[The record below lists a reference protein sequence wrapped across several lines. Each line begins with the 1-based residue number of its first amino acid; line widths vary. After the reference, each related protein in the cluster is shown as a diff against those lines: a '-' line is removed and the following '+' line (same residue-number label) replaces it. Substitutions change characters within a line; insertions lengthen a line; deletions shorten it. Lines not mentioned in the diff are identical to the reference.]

1 MRDEEVILP
10 LAQEYARVSVRN
22 TVTGKVAVHLRTE
35 TVVERNEVELASTEV
50 EVKRVMINQEVD
62 TIPETRVEDGVT
74 IIPVVEE
81 RLVVQRRLVL
91 KEEIHL
97 IQRQG
102 RETVTVPV
110 TLRRQ
115 RAEIVRIDGS
125 PEASSM
131 REDHIMADY
140 GNRNLTAFFDS
151 KAEADKAVKA
161 LKGLG
166 IADSSIRV
174 TGGEEYAG
182 RASSDYED
190 RGFWESISDFF
201 FPGDERATYAE
212 GLRRGGYLVAVSN
225 VPDDKHDQVLDIL
238 EDEGAID
245 LDVRADEW
253 RRQGWVGESATGAAT
268 TAATTAAATA
278 AATMSGGRTQDTMP
292 KQMAASQP
300 AASGQM
306 GGQMGQAPT
315 AAAYDAARAYTGK
328 DADEYR
334 ATDEIIPIVEERL
347 RVGKRDVN
355 LGRVRVRSYVVE
367 TPVSEE
373 VSLHSDHVEID
384 RHPVDRAVRE
394 GEDLFRERVIE
405 AEEHAEEAV
414 VSKETRVK
422 EEIALRRHQEE
433 HKETISDKVRH
444 TEVEIE
450 DARKEMKTRSAE
462 VIDPKE
468 MDAMKTAKDKPVRP
482 V

>member
-1 MRDEEVILP
+1 MRDEELVLP
-10 LAQEYARVSVRN
+10 LAEEHVKISVRN
-22 TVTGKVAVHLRTE
+22 SVSGRVSVHLRTE
-35 TVVERNEVELASTEV
+35 TVVETAEVELASTEV
-50 EVKRVMINQEVD
+50 EVKRVAINREVD
-62 TIPETRVEDGVT
+62 AVPETRVEGGVT

-91 KEEIHL
+91 TEEIHL
-97 IQRQG
+97 IQRQ
-102 RETVTVPV
+102 RRDAVSVPV

-115 RAEIVRIDGS
+115 RAEIIRSGGPS
-125 PEASSM
+125 EASSM
-131 REDHIMADY
+131 KEDHIMADY

-151 KAEADKAVKA
+151 KAEADKAKTALKA
-161 LKGLG
+161 LGLPE
-166 IADSSIRV
+166 SSIRV
-174 TGGEEYAG
+174 TGGEEYVG

-201 FPGDERATYAE
+201 FPGDERETYAE

-225 VPDDKHDQVLDIL
+225 VPDDKHDQVLDVL

-253 RRQGWVGESATGAAT
+253 REQGWGGETATGAAT
-268 TAATTAAATA
+268 AAATGAAATA
-278 AATMSGGRTQDTMP
+278 AATLSTTRGDTMP
-292 KQMAASQP
+292 KQMAASQQ
-300 AASGQM
+300 ASSGQM
-306 GGQMGQAPT
+306 GGTVGSAPT
-315 AAAYDAARAYTGK
+315 AAAYDAARAYSDK
-328 DADEYR
+328 DEEEYR
-334 ATDEIIPIVEERL
+334 ATDEIIPIVEEQL

-373 VSLHSDHVEID
+373 VTLHSDHVEID
-384 RHPVDRAVRE
+384 RHPVDRAVKA

-414 VSKETRVK
+414 ISKEARVK

-433 HKETISDKVRH
+433 HTETVSDKVRH

-450 DARKEMKTRSAE
+450 DARKELKTRSAE
-462 VIDPKE
+462 VVDPQD
-468 MDAMKTAKDKPVRP
+468 MAAIRDTKDKPVRP
-482 V
+482 I